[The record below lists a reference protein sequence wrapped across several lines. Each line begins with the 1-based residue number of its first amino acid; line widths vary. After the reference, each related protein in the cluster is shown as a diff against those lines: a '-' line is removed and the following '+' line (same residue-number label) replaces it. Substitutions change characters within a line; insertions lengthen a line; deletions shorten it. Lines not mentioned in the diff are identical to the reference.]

1 MPTPE
6 RLYANK
12 SADERRA
19 ERRARLLEVAL
30 EGFGTDGYRG
40 TSIEGLCAAAGIS
53 TRNFYEE
60 FSSRERLLI
69 ELHDELNAKAHLAV
83 VEAIAAVDP
92 GDLELR
98 ARAGLAAYCEVMT
111 GDRRAARIGLVET
124 IGVSDETDA
133 ARQAAI
139 DRFAD
144 LLTLEAERLR
154 GEGLLPEREYRLAA
168 VAAVGAVY
176 ALINTWRTDPQWDE
190 HIDLV
195 VDEAT
200 RAIVGILRGADRT

>member
-1 MPTPE
+1 MTSG
-6 RLYANK
+6 RVYANK

-30 EGFGTDGYRG
+30 EKFGTEGYRS
-40 TSIEGLCAAAGIS
+40 TSIEGLCAEAGIS

-60 FSSRERLLI
+60 FPSREHLLI
-69 ELHDELNAKAHLAV
+69 ELHDELNAKAHIAV
-83 VEAIAAVDP
+83 VEAIAGVDP
-92 GDLELR
+92 TDLELR
-98 ARAGLAAYCEVMT
+98 ARVGLAAYCEVMT

-144 LLTLEAERLR
+144 LLRIEAERLR
-154 GEGLLPEREYRLAA
+154 DEGLLPGRDYRLSA

-190 HIDLV
+190 HIDV
-195 VDEAT
+195 VVEEAT
-200 RAIVGILRGADRT
+200 RAIVGILGA